1 MFSHVESTK
10 QIVTWFMLQKGDI
23 IDVVQMNKSGLWKGV
38 LHNRIGHFKFINV
51 EILNDRVPRRGEPE
65 GRGKWGQRYRQ
76 KPGSVQE
83 LLQRMNLQVESNI
96 LPRLEQT
103 DSHLHRF
110 ECKAGN
116 LAFIRFFISWTSLF
130 SSISNLRPPVPLV
143 SCVHLLYRVQY
154 TAPLKRRVFLFFVD
168 TSLFYIHLFLS
179 ILILHHRFH
188 VFSHFLVP
196 PFLLVGVFSDKCVGF
211 FLVNGDMAGVRRFV
225 LASRFKSGTFLRG
238 CYIDF

>member
-1 MFSHVESTK
+1 MASIGFDSACTWLELE
-10 QIVTWFMLQKGDI
+10 IVRGFRGFFTWKVRSELQLWLLLQKGDI

-110 ECKAGN
+110 ECKAGKP
-116 LAFIRFFISWTSLF
+116 AFIRFFIRLDLSLF
-130 SSISNLRPPVPLV
+130 IHIPPPRL
-143 SCVHLLYRVQY
+143 
-154 TAPLKRRVFLFFVD
+154 A
-168 TSLFYIHLFLS
+168 SLACTFYIAYNTQFHENLACSFFCRHFFFFSFFFISIFLLSLSHPIDFPLAAFISFLS
-179 ILILHHRFH
+179 CSRMLPVMNVQLP
-188 VFSHFLVP
+188 S
-196 PFLLVGVFSDKCVGF
+196 
-211 FLVNGDMAGVRRFV
+211 LVNVQP
-225 LASRFKSGTFLRG
+225 LE
-238 CYIDF
+238 I

>member
-10 QIVTWFMLQKGDI
+10 QIATRFLLQKGDI

-130 SSISNLRPPVPLV
+130 SSISNLRPPAPLV

-154 TAPLKRRVFLFFVD
+154 TAPLKCRVFLFFVH
-168 TSLFYIHLFLS
+168 TSFFYIHLFLS
-179 ILILHHRFH
+179 ILILPHRFH
-188 VFSHFLVP
+188 VFSPFLVP
-196 PFLLVGVFSDKCVGF
+196 PFLLVGVFSDKCVGS

-225 LASRFKSGTFLRG
+225 LASRFKSGTFSRG
-238 CYIDF
+238 CYVDF